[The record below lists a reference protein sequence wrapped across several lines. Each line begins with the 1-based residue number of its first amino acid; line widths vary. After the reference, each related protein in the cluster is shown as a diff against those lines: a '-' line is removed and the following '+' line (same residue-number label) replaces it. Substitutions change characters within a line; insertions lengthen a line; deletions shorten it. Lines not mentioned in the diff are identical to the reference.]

1 MYITSLSVKN
11 FRNINGMLLNF
22 DKQANVIIGDNA
34 QGKTNILEAI
44 YTAINGKSFRTKNDI
59 ELIKAGQSNCQIRL
73 NFIKNQREQQI
84 DMVISSDNKKKIAI
98 NGVSLNKTVELIG
111 YLNVVLF
118 SPEDLKLVKGSPTER
133 RRFLNREISHIDKK
147 YLNHLVSYNRVLN
160 QKNKFLK
167 FNTEKTED
175 VSFDIW
181 DEQLAQ
187 YAKYI
192 VQRRAQYINK
202 LSQKAN
208 LIHAEISDKK
218 ESLALNYLSDF
229 YDENSAI
236 IEEKAKT
243 KLKNARSKDI
253 KYGYTTVGPH
263 REDIELFINQKNLKK
278 YGSQGQQRSAL
289 LAIKL
294 AEIEIIKDIIGEH
307 PILMLDDVMSELDS
321 KRQMILLK
329 EIKRTQ
335 TLLTTTDLHGLS
347 NKDISPYW
355 RHFIVDGSVESS
367 QEVLSA
373 E

>member
-1 MYITSLSVKN
+1 MFLK
-11 FRNINGMLLNF
+11 F
-22 DKQANVIIGDNA
+22 DKKANVIIGDNA

-59 ELIKAGQSNCQIRL
+59 ELIKAQEVNCQIRL

-84 DMVISSDNKKKIAI
+84 DMLISKDNKKKIAI
-98 NGVSLNKTVELIG
+98 NEVALNKTFELIG
-111 YLNVVLF
+111 YLNIILF

-133 RRFLNREISHIDKK
+133 RRFLNREISNIDKK
-147 YLNHLVSYNRVLN
+147 YLNYLVSYNRVLN

-167 FNTEKTED
+167 FNVEKTED
-175 VSFDIW
+175 ASFDIW
-181 DEQLAQ
+181 DEQLAK

-192 VQRRAQYINK
+192 VVKRANYIRQ
-202 LSQKAN
+202 LSQRAN
-208 LIHAEISDKK
+208 KIHSQLSEAK
-218 ESLALNYLSDF
+218 ELLTLDYLSDF
-229 YDENSAI
+229 FDENNAI
-236 IEEKAKT
+236 IEEKAIE
-243 KLKNARSKDI
+243 KLKNSRSKDI
-253 KYGYTTVGPH
+253 RYGYTTVGPH
-263 REDIELFINQKNLKK
+263 REDIEFFINQKNLKK

-294 AEIEIIKDIIGEH
+294 AEIEIIKDVIGEY
-307 PILMLDDVMSELDS
+307 PILMLDDVMSELDN

-335 TLLTTTDLHGLS
+335 TLLTTTDLHGLN
-347 NKDISPYW
+347 NKDIAPYW